1 MQVNIFVNIYNIR
14 LYNSYFRGIN
24 IACSLGMKTALL
36 YPAYW
41 IQKIRHLR
49 LRIKYAVHPQSYFG
63 AVKITGQKLRFGR
76 GSYMN
81 SGYISA
87 GKSGVDVGAWCAIG
101 YNVSIIAVTHDIH
114 FPTGPEALRPLNEK
128 PVRIG
133 DGVWIGNNVV
143 ILPGCTIGSFA
154 VIGANSV
161 VNRDIPDF
169 AICVGMPAR
178 VVKIKEQELC
188 RQHITFVEKNKE

>member
-1 MQVNIFVNIYNIR
+1 
-14 LYNSYFRGIN
+14 
-24 IACSLGMKTALL
+24 MKTAFLF
-36 YPAYW
+36 PSYW
-41 IQKIRHLR
+41 MNKIRHWR
-49 LRIKYAVHPQSYFG
+49 LRMRYAVHPQSTIG
-63 AVKITGQKLRFGR
+63 AVKISGKKFSLGK

-87 GKSGVDVGAWCAIG
+87 GNAGVNIGAWCAIG

-114 FPTGPEALRPLNEK
+114 FPTGLETLRPFNEK
-128 PVRIG
+128 PVHIG

-143 ILPGCTIGSFA
+143 ILPGCTIGNFA

-178 VVKIKEQELC
+178 VVKIKEEELC
-188 RQHITFVEKNKE
+188 RQHVTFVEQNKE

>member
-1 MQVNIFVNIYNIR
+1 
-14 LYNSYFRGIN
+14 
-24 IACSLGMKTALL
+24 MKTALL
-36 YPAYW
+36 FPSFW
-41 IQKIRHLR
+41 MQKIRHWR
-49 LRIKYAVHPQSYFG
+49 LRIRYTVHPHSSIG
-63 AVKITGQKLRFGR
+63 AVKISGNKFRLGK

-87 GKSGVDVGAWCAIG
+87 GTAGVSIGAWSAIG
-101 YNVSIIAVTHDIH
+101 YNVSIIATTHDIN
-114 FPTGPEALRPLNEK
+114 FPTGPESLRPINEK
-128 PVRIG
+128 AVHIG

-143 ILPGCTIGSFA
+143 ILPGCTIGNFA

-178 VVKIKEQELC
+178 AYG
-188 RQHITFVEKNKE
+188 

>member
-1 MQVNIFVNIYNIR
+1 MRYN
-14 LYNSYFRGIN
+14 
-24 IACSLGMKTALL
+24 
-36 YPAYW
+36 
-41 IQKIRHLR
+41 
-49 LRIKYAVHPQSYFG
+49 VHAQSSIG
-63 AVKITGQKLRFGR
+63 AVKISGKKLSFGK
-76 GSYMN
+76 GSYIN

-87 GKSGVDVGAWCAIG
+87 GNAGVSIGAWCAIG

-114 FPTGPEALRPLNEK
+114 FPTGPESQRPLNEK

-143 ILPGCTIGSFA
+143 ILPGCTIGNFA

-161 VNRDIPDF
+161 VNRDVPDF

-188 RQHITFVEKNKE
+188 RQHVTFVEQNKG